1 MELTLAEYIKNPTG
15 GRSHMVGQRD
25 AAQAVYSDKF
35 NKMMLRSAAQV
46 KFQLYKNGE
55 ERYTMVIHMPSESI
69 DKLLY
74 DVVLD
79 FYTKDDIR
87 MKERHLKNY
96 KVRFFSND
104 PNFTFTYSYVFQR
117 EGLIVPELVSKLSP
131 ESKKEPPKSTN
142 PTQSVGYVKSIYFAY
157 LFYQLRGFENKLSWT
172 GAPKFNKN
180 EIQSNVMASSRKLQ
194 QVDHFKA
201 IERATKKG
209 SMNID
214 AAGSFDRLTK
224 SATAANSYTNAVNA
238 YDRAKKA
245 KQSSMVKSA
254 KTVGK
259 VPTVKTVGRVRKT
272 R

>member
-1 MELTLAEYIKNPTG
+1 MEITLGEYIKNPTG
-15 GRSHMVGQRD
+15 GRSHMVGQKD

-35 NKMMLRSAAQV
+35 NKMMLRSAGRI

-55 ERYTMVIHMPSESI
+55 ERYTMVLHLPSESI
-69 DKLLY
+69 DKLSY

-117 EGLIVPELVSKLSP
+117 EGLIVPELISKLSP
-131 ESKKEPPKSTN
+131 ESKKEPPKTTN
-142 PTQSVGYVKSIYFAY
+142 PTHSVGYVKSIYFAY
-157 LFYQLRGFENKLSWT
+157 LFYQLRGFENKLTWT

-180 EIQSNVMASSRKLQ
+180 EIQSNVMASSRKLL
-194 QVDHFKA
+194 QVDHLKS

-209 SMNID
+209 SMSID
-214 AAGSFDRLTK
+214 ANGSFDRLTK
-224 SATAANSYTNAVNA
+224 SANAADSFINATNAYN
-238 YDRAKKA
+238 RAKKA
-245 KQSSMVKSA
+245 KQA
-254 KTVGK
+254 ATIKTIKK
-259 VPTVKTVGRVRKT
+259 VPTVKTVGRVKKIL
-272 R
+272 